1 MKKFSLVYLLCIFL
15 AACSFANG
23 QRVSKCFR
31 ADWLQGER
39 TVKMLIEGS
48 KVTGTFS
55 VSSGG
60 GDGEQASDKVDYKF
74 SGTLKGNTL
83 SVAFARNKLPDL
95 SPSEMKSLVWT
106 LVKASDQETLRIKV
120 RGKNYETNSYE
131 DSFANFESCDALDYA
146 AFAKTAQTVRFA
158 KGARS
163 ASIGLTA
170 RKEFQAMTAPAT
182 FFISVAK
189 SQSLEI
195 KAEGCTIEVYLPNK
209 KLYEF
214 VEWENESKTERTFAS
229 SQIDTMLIES
239 LPQTGA
245 YLIVLRKPAENMQPE
260 KVTFKA
266 TN

>member
-1 MKKFSLVYLLCIFL
+1 MKKVSMAYLLCIFL
-15 AACSFANG
+15 AACSIASA
-23 QRVSKCFR
+23 QSVSKCFR

-39 TVKMLIEGS
+39 TVKMEIQGS

-55 VSSGG
+55 VSNGG
-60 GDGEQASDKVDYKF
+60 GEQASDGTDYKF

-83 SVAFARNKLPDL
+83 NVAFARNKLPDV

-106 LVKASDQETLRIKV
+106 LVKAGDQESLRIKV
-120 RGKNYETNSYE
+120 RGKNYNTNLYE
-131 DSFANFESCDALDYA
+131 DSFADFESCDALDYA

-163 ASIGLTA
+163 ASFNLTA
-170 RKEFQAMTAPAT
+170 RKEFQAMAAPAT
-182 FFISVAK
+182 FLISVAK

-195 KAEGCTIEVYLPNK
+195 RADGCTIEVYLPNK
-209 KLYEF
+209 KPYEF
-214 VEWENESKTERTFAS
+214 VEWENESKTERTYAS

-245 YLIVLRKPAENMQPE
+245 YLIVLRKPTENMQPE